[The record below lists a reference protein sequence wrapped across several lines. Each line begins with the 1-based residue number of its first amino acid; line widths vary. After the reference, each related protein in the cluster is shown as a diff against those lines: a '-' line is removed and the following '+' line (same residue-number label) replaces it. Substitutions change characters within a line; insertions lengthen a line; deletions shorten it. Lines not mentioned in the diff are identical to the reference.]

1 MKKDKKEEA
10 KGRKKLGF
18 KMVIIFITI
27 MLVIVS
33 ADIIIALRMFR
44 MSIQAA
50 NRETMEEI
58 AIINAKDID
67 DVVRGDTRILKMLSE
82 IQIIKDGKISK
93 SDGEYFEKLAADVGF
108 MAFNYVDTSGHVK
121 RLNSEMTEFEIG
133 DRAYFKEAMTG
144 KIAISDAIV
153 SRVTNSF
160 VVTLAAPV
168 YKDGK
173 IVAVV
178 TGTKSLDYL
187 NDACSNFDYRKSGQ
201 MYFLDKDF
209 NLIGHTD
216 RDMVSQQIN
225 VIEMGAT
232 DDNFRDVARF
242 LKEIGD
248 KKVGTGNYNMKGKDK
263 IVGFSKL
270 SNTDWYVVNS
280 VDTADAYSDIGH
292 TRILMFIVSLITLSI
307 AFVLILLF
315 SKSISDSFIVASRIL
330 KDKSNLD
337 FVRKPEYE
345 KPIAKMI
352 KKNDERSEM
361 AEAISVMNDRISE
374 AIKNTEIATEE
385 VKSSATRLNTIAAE
399 SAKASEEIANTIT
412 DVAQGATSQAHDVE
426 DGSKNMDIM
435 NQALIENNQLLED
448 LKSSTSKIVDAKNK
462 GVETVQELSHAT
474 SESMRTSQ
482 EIAKVIKDT
491 NESVNAIQASTDMI
505 RSIAEQT
512 NLLALNA
519 AIEAAR
525 AGEQGNSFAVV
536 ADEIR
541 KLAENS
547 SSFTDEISAVVNELS
562 KKASASVASVE
573 TMQNV
578 VDIQSQKTGDTEAQF
593 MEIANEIDNAQKVMV
608 ALNAAQSRINS
619 QKDQMIEIMEH
630 LSAIAEENAASTEE
644 VSASVEEQTAQMQE
658 VSSASTTLSEL
669 SDNLEK
675 IVRQF
680 NLE

>member
-18 KMVIIFITI
+18 KLVIIFVTI
-27 MLVIVS
+27 MLVIAS

-108 MAFNYVDTSGHVK
+108 MAFNYADTSGHVK

-160 VVTLAAPV
+160 VVILAAPV

-426 DGSKNMDIM
+426 DGSKNMDNM

-644 VSASVEEQTAQMQE
+644 VSASVEELTAQMQE

>member
-108 MAFNYVDTSGHVK
+108 MAFNYADTSGHVK

-144 KIAISDAIV
+144 KIAISDATV
-153 SRVTNSF
+153 SRATNSF
-160 VVTLAAPV
+160 VVILAAPV

>member
-18 KMVIIFITI
+18 KMVIIFVTI

-33 ADIIIALRMFR
+33 ADTIIALRMFR

-160 VVTLAAPV
+160 VVILAAPV

-209 NLIGHTD
+209 TLIGHTD

-330 KDKSNLD
+330 KDQSNLD

-374 AIKNTEIATEE
+374 AIKNTAIATEE

-426 DGSKNMDIM
+426 DGSKNMDNM

-644 VSASVEEQTAQMQE
+644 VSASVEELTAQMQE